1 MIRIFGREYP
11 VKTLE
16 TPGLA
21 GLSISTEELN
31 DALMLNGNYASE
43 EARLIDEQIFY
54 YVPQEVFAKTDEE
67 IIVFIK
73 RNI

>member
-16 TPGLA
+16 TPGFA

-31 DALMLNGNYASE
+31 DTLMLNGNFVSE